1 MAEFG
6 YELKRIPTAR
16 SLKVRVRPDG
26 RVIVTAPLRLP
37 ERYVEEF
44 INSHLEWIS
53 SKRQAALSEQQRL
66 TEQREKLF
74 LRGKEYGFRLA
85 VSNSVKPGVKFEDQI
100 VTVTS
105 PSEDHTEVRKLLAT
119 HPLGL
124 VLQPQ
129 HHLAKLALNYGA
141 GLGLGLRHLPRV
153 GPPNSHEPFKKVLG
167 SCCFIHPA
175 PQRSSSLAQS
185 PPCATAVL
193 DIKKKLDHITVDDR
207 VVFAFTTK
215 AAGVADRFLRAI
227 FFQIFKRI
235 NLGADKTFFEIGV
248 DFAGR
253 LRRFRSL
260 GNCPSPRLVRPGGQI
275 CYQS

>member
-74 LRGKEYGFRLA
+74 FRGKEYGFRLA

-105 PSEDHTEVRKLLAT
+105 PSEDHTEVRKLLEQSYRLYAIK
-119 HPLGL
+119 HFQARVPLLADL
-124 VLQPQ
+124 VNRDISNVTIRSQ
-129 HHLAKLALNYGA
+129 
-141 GLGLGLRHLPRV
+141 RTRW
-153 GPPNSHEPFKKVLG
+153 G
-167 SCCFIHPA
+167 SCSSRNTISLNWRLIMA
-175 PQRSSSLAQS
+175 PDWVSDYVIYHELAHLTHMNHSKKFWDLVASYTQRHKEAQ
-185 PPCATAVL
+185 AWL
-193 DIKKKLDHITVDDR
+193 
-207 VVFAFTTK
+207 K
-215 AAGVADRFLRAI
+215 AHHALLQF
-227 FFQIFKRI
+227 
-235 NLGADKTFFEIGV
+235 
-248 DFAGR
+248 
-253 LRRFRSL
+253 
-260 GNCPSPRLVRPGGQI
+260 
-275 CYQS
+275 